1 MPYEKMSTKYKDERE
16 NICNKLL
23 SIVGNEFYLCDL
35 DNDKVKQT
43 QIIELKPDIQ
53 KYFAVSSMSAFKPNL
68 QDNVKREYVNIVRGI
83 LRKQGYTFESKNIYK
98 KINNENYVKTVKYN
112 ISRQTL

>member
-35 DNDKVKQT
+35 DNDKVSN
-43 QIIELKPDIQ
+43 P
-53 KYFAVSSMSAFKPNL
+53 FRP
-68 QDNVKREYVNIVRGI
+68 
-83 LRKQGYTFESKNIYK
+83 
-98 KINNENYVKTVKYN
+98 
-112 ISRQTL
+112 